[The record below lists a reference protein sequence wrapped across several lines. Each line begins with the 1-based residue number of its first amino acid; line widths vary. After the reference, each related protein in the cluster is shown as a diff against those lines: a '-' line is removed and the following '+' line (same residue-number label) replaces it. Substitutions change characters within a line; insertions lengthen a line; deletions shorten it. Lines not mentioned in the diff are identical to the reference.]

1 MRIKKYFICFFVA
14 LILCFISA
22 VLCNYSADGYDI
34 LKNASYVPIF
44 ESGEIKEGGVYVDE
58 KIFPT
63 TF

>member
-44 ESGEIKEGGVYVDE
+44 ESGEIKEG
-58 KIFPT
+58 
-63 TF
+63 